1 VTTRMAEIESQTK
14 SSDSELSTMNELL
27 SQAEMEIVN
36 LAETWRKAGVNEKQ
50 ELQLTHV
57 NG

>member
-1 VTTRMAEIESQTK
+1 MAEIESQTK
-14 SSDSELSTMNELL
+14 SIDSELSTMNELL

-36 LAETWRKAGVNEKQ
+36 LAETWRKAGVIEKQ

>member
-1 VTTRMAEIESQTK
+1 MTTRMAEIESQTK
-14 SSDSELSTMNELL
+14 SIDSELSTMNELL
-27 SQAEMEIVN
+27 SKAEMEIVN
-36 LAETWRKAGVNEKQ
+36 LAETWRKAGVIEKQ